1 MLAAHSGMLP
11 RVLGALALL
20 AVGAIH
26 LEQLIVAAFWYIP
39 VIGPLFALNV
49 AGSVI
54 VGFALLVPLRLAIPR
69 WEPIVSRLLAG
80 LGVALAAVGLALLV
94 VSESVP
100 VFGFKESGYRP
111 EVIVAL
117 VADAAAIVL
126 LVGFLVVTPTRRMS
140 VRPPAAFP
148 PDHGA
153 LGRG

>member
-54 VGFALLVPLRLAIPR
+54 VGFALLVPLRLLIPR

-80 LGVALAAVGLALLV
+80 LGVGLAAVGLALLL

-117 VADAAAIVL
+117 VADVTAIVS
-126 LVGFLVVTPTRRMS
+126 LVGFLVMTPNRRMR
-140 VRPPAAFP
+140 VRPSAAFP